1 MKFLG
6 LPISDSLDSAKH
18 RNAIEEKLI
27 KMLNLLESAHLRR
40 KQKLKVY
47 SIGIYCPRLAWL
59 AMIPIT
65 WIERNL
71 NPITTSYLKKWA
83 GLARCATP
91 SILHLMQRSKWWLKH
106 SISSN
111 LLQEATGVKICPT
124 HVVSR

>member
-47 SIGIYCPRLAWL
+47 SIGICPRLAWL
-59 AMIPIT
+59 LMIILL
-65 WIERNL
+65 NL
-71 NPITTSYLKKWA
+71 NPTTTSYFKKWQA
-83 GLARCATP
+83 
-91 SILHLMQRSKWWLKH
+91 
-106 SISSN
+106 
-111 LLQEATGVKICPT
+111 
-124 HVVSR
+124 